1 MRLAFLTFLVL
12 LGYAAF
18 LFLAF
23 LLAARIFTKRFSRF
37 WQPCFYLCSLALVA
51 LMAVL
56 PLTNRRGRMNDDFAN
71 NAIMFLPLATA
82 CLVLPFVAFKKPQR
96 YFALGA
102 VSLSIVAFFCYARSL
117 TLWLSYGDC
126 ATLPTRFFHQL
137 IRGDKDS
144 FVKDTRFKV
153 RIQGTTLL
161 PNGRLG
167 GFTTVRASDCVE
179 VTIESEDEGSPMQA
193 KAEMEK
199 RIRGAA
205 RVVERGLKVDIP
217 VHPDGERAVLQLGSD
232 ARAEIVVH
240 FKGNSRLHIIESAS
254 MAHALAYEKLI
265 EKGYRFDPQG
275 YVIATGQ

>member
-1 MRLAFLTFLVL
+1 MRLPFLTFLVL

-23 LLAARIFTKRFSRF
+23 LFAARIFTKRFSRF

-102 VSLSIVAFFCYARSL
+102 VSLSIVAFFFYARSL

-137 IRGDKDS
+137 VRGDKDS

-153 RIQGTTLL
+153 WVMGTALT
-161 PNGRLG
+161 PEGHMT
-167 GFTTVRASDCVE
+167 GFTKLRASDCVE
-179 VTIESEDEGSPMQA
+179 VTIEDESMSSPSE
-193 KAEMEK
+193 AENEMGK
-199 RIRGAA
+199 KIRRAS
-205 RVVERGLKVDIP
+205 RVVERGLKVDLTE
-217 VHPDGERAVLQLGSD
+217 HPDGERAVLLFD
-232 ARAEIVVH
+232 TDTRAEIVLW
-240 FKGNSRLHIIESAS
+240 FKGTRSLHIIESTS
-254 MAHALAYEKLI
+254 LAHALACEKLI
-265 EKGYRFDPQG
+265 QRGYRMDPQG
-275 YVIATGQ
+275 YVLASGQ